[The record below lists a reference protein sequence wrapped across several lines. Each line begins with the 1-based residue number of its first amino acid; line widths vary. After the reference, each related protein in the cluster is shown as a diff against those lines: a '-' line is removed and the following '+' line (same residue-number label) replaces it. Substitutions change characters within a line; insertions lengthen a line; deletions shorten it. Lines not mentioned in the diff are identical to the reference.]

1 MYSSLCHR
9 QSFQGTVIADHHSD
23 SLFGINTDEVI
34 DLPIKMFSVT
44 DWRNSNM
51 RLSSC

>member
-1 MYSSLCHR
+1 MYSSLCLRHT
-9 QSFQGTVIADHHSD
+9 FQGTVIADHHSD
-23 SLFGINTDEVI
+23 SLFGIDTDVAI
-34 DLPIKMFSVT
+34 DLPTKMFSVT